1 MKRLSL
7 TIIIVLM
14 VLLSGTIEAGSRS
27 GGTRSVF
34 SIGAGSRAIALGG
47 AFVAVGDDPSVLFY
61 NPAGLRNNRVPRVM
75 INHIQLFSGFSDAS
89 YDFAGVVY
97 PTLSSGSI
105 GLAFMTV
112 GTGGIRGFDE
122 FSRETGELSYRE
134 SQGILSYAVNLPWVY
149 AGRVSIGASVK
160 ILHQRVGDFSDT
172 GTGLDI
178 GFLYSPPIMNGLVF
192 GCNLQDIVGAETKLV
207 SVSERVDRTLM
218 FGVGYRYLFKN
229 GSTLTL
235 SGQMNVPE
243 RDEREV
249 RFGAEFNLKGLFG
262 IRIGYDSEQV
272 TAGVGFALRG
282 FQLDYGFFSREDA
295 GSSHPITLSASFGSS
310 LDERLRI
317 AEERRKKALEEYV
330 RNVVTRKVSEHIN
343 KANAYRKDGDL
354 EKALDELKI
363 VLEYDPSN
371 DVAQELIGEV
381 RKEILAKQEELT
393 RNREKALLINQHFK
407 LGLKYYSNNDYILA
421 RAEWRHVLELDPANE
436 KAKEYLAKTEEKLN
450 EQISIHRL
458 KAKELERKGMLTA
471 ALSEWNL
478 VRMIDPENAEAVE
491 ATKRID
497 SKLEKLRKQYQAT
510 STKLKSV
517 ELFESALKLYSSGD
531 FKGAIDKLKE
541 LLKINP
547 GHEEA
552 KKLLARAQRKITPLA
567 PEEKKRIKE
576 LYISGM
582 KEFTQDNYRK
592 AIEYWKRIL
601 DIDPDNESVR
611 DNIEEAMQRLKKM
624 EHGSKKK

>member
-1 MKRLSL
+1 MKRLTL
-7 TIIIVLM
+7 IVIILVALH
-14 VLLSGTIEAGSRS
+14 SGTIEASSGA

-47 AFVAVGDDPSVLFY
+47 AFVAVGDDPSVLYY

-97 PTLSSGSI
+97 PTLSSGSF

-134 SQGILSYAVNLPWVY
+134 SQGILSYAVNLPWDY
-149 AGRVSIGASVK
+149 AGRVTIGTSVK

-172 GTGLDI
+172 GTGMDI
-178 GFLYSPPIMNGLVF
+178 GFLYRPPIISGLVF

-218 FGVGYRYLFKN
+218 FGIGYRYLFKD

-235 SGQMNVPE
+235 SSQMNVPE

-262 IRIGYDSEQV
+262 IRVGYDSEQI

-330 RNVVTRKVSEHIN
+330 RSVVAGKVSEHIN
-343 KANAYRKDGDL
+343 KANAYREGGDL

-371 DVAQELIGEV
+371 DVAQKLIGEV
-381 RKEILAKQEELT
+381 RKEILTKQEELT

-407 LGLKYYSNNDYILA
+407 LGLKYYSSNDYILA

-436 KAKEYLAKTEEKLN
+436 QAKEYLAKTEEKLN

-458 KAKELERKGMLTA
+458 KARELEKKGMLTA
-471 ALSEWNL
+471 ALTEWNL

-497 SKLEKLRKQYQAT
+497 SKLENLRKEYQAT
-510 STKLKSV
+510 SIKLKSV
-517 ELFESALKLYSSGD
+517 ELFESALKLYSSGE
-531 FKGAIDKLKE
+531 FKGAINKLKE

-547 GHEEA
+547 LHDEA
-552 KKLLARAQRKITPLA
+552 KKLLARAQRKITPLI

-592 AIEYWKRIL
+592 AIEYWKKIL
-601 DIDPDNESVR
+601 EIDPDNESVR
-611 DNIEEAMQRLKKM
+611 DNIEEAKQRLKKM
-624 EHGSKKK
+624 ESGSEKK